1 DIRFRLI
8 AFALAVVLL
17 GVLIGL
23 ASLESEKQAREL
35 RARLSQVEFDSFRI
49 ADQFRESFREL
60 NNTLIRY
67 GATHDPQALKD
78 YQDAGHRLDLW
89 IDEQKPKLNTQREKD
104 VMQQIDA
111 AYDDYQRVAHG
122 LQANLQAESQ
132 PSVSMDEFTSIRAES
147 QRL

>member
-1 DIRFRLI
+1 MKFDIRFRLTS
-8 AFALAVVLL
+8 FALAVVLL

-23 ASLESEKQAREL
+23 ASLASQRQAGEL

-60 NNTLIRY
+60 NNTLVHY

-78 YQDAGHRLDLW
+78 YQEAGHRLDLW
-89 IDEQKPKLNTQREKD
+89 IDEQKPKLNTQHEKD

-111 AYDDYQRVAHG
+111 AYDDYQRVARE
-122 LQANLQAESQ
+122 LQANLQAESR
-132 PSVSMDEFTSIRAES
+132 PNAS
-147 QRL
+147 